1 MIHVCSFLTY
11 WTGLYNESLQE
22 KIFEG
27 VQDLRACAH
36 KVLAGQSSTASARR
50 RLPPPDDQDMDE
62 EN

>member
-1 MIHVCSFLTY
+1 M
-11 WTGLYNESLQE
+11 QE

-50 RLPPPDDQDMDE
+50 LLPPPDDQDMDE